1 MCYTC
6 GCKRPF
12 DDMGSK
18 DNITEDYFERAGS
31 TEAIGQAGSAKA
43 KQNMLELLQL
53 EPEKNEL
60 AHPAKQY

>member
-12 DDMGSK
+12 DDMGSR

-53 EPEKNEL
+53 EQEKNEL
-60 AHPAKQY
+60 EHPAKQY

>member
-31 TEAIGQAGSAKA
+31 TEAIAQAGSVKA
-43 KQNMLELLQL
+43 KQKMLELLQL
-53 EPEKNEL
+53 EQDKNEL
-60 AHPAKQY
+60 EHPAKQY

>member
-1 MCYTC
+1 VCYTC

-12 DDMGSK
+12 DDMGSR
-18 DNITEDYFERAGS
+18 DNIIEDYFERAGS

-53 EPEKNEL
+53 EQEKNEL
-60 AHPAKQY
+60 GHPAKQY